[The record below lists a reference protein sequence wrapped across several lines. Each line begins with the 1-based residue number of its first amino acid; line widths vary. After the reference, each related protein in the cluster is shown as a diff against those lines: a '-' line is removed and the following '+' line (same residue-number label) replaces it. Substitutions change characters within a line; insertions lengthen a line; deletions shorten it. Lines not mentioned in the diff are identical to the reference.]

1 MPNIAFLNG
10 RFMPLSQAKIH
21 VEDRGYQFGD
31 GVYELIRTYHG
42 KIFFLDEHLSRMEK
56 SAKAIGLNLFYTHA
70 QWGKIITTAH
80 QKGHF
85 SEARIYIQVTRGVAP
100 RSHEIPQKIRPTTVI
115 TVRRFVPL
123 PAQVRNRG
131 VSIATMED
139 FRWGRCDLKSINLLP
154 NILAKHKARAQGAFE
169 AVFIRNGWVTEGST
183 SNIFAVLSG
192 SLVTPPTGPY
202 LLAGITRDLVL
213 GLARRAGLDVKER
226 DISLDEIYQADE
238 VFLTGTSIEVLPVVK
253 VNGHTIGTGRPGA
266 HTQRLYSLFESL
278 TGKK

>member
-10 RFMPLSQAKIH
+10 RFMPISQAKVH

-56 SAKAIGLNLFYTHA
+56 SSKTIGLNLFYTRA
-70 QWGKIITTAH
+70 RWKKIITTAH
-80 QKGHF
+80 QKSRF
-85 SEARIYIQVTRGVAP
+85 PDARIYIQVTRGVAP
-100 RSHEIPQKIRPTTVI
+100 RSHEIPKKIRPTTLV
-115 TVRRFVPL
+115 TVRQFVSVPIRL
-123 PAQVRNRG
+123 REQG
-131 VSIATMED
+131 VSIMTLED

-183 SNIFAVLSG
+183 SNIFAVLNG

-213 GLARRAGLDVKER
+213 DLARQAGLDVKER
-226 DISLDEIYQADE
+226 DISLDEVYQANE

-253 VNGHTIGTGRPGA
+253 VNARTIGTGRPGT

-278 TGKK
+278 TEKR